1 MRMHQDIRPF
11 PCGVCEQTFR
21 QKAHLQRHEATH
33 GIDSTASRKKRKRP
47 GSTDEYTA
55 VVSPGGTVGLSSV
68 TPLRSEDP
76 DDPLSA
82 DDGCS
87 SPKNIKTEL
96 SGDVDAIVEAVQ
108 TQQQRL
114 HFNSQSQ
121 QTTTHIPP
129 PPVKKSVSNVNVGT
143 NTDLPMLADDNGD
156 EMKDGTLVLRR
167 LREPPVVK
175 GVVEQGV
182 QYCEE
187 DLIVPDS
194 LTVSHTLVG
203 GVINATIS
211 YFKRKIFVY
220 KKSC

>member
-33 GIDSTASRKKRKRP
+33 GIDSTASRKKRKHP
-47 GSTDEYTA
+47 GSTDEFTA
-55 VVSPGGTVGLSSV
+55 VLSPGGTVGLSSV

-96 SGDVDAIVEAVQ
+96 SGNVDAAIVEAVQ

-121 QTTTHIPP
+121 QTTNHIPP

-156 EMKDGTLVLRR
+156 EVKDGTLVLRR

-194 LTVSHTLVG
+194 LTVSQNVNNFFQQWRTLSSR
-203 GVINATIS
+203 NL
-211 YFKRKIFVY
+211 
-220 KKSC
+220 